1 MKKILNLM
9 ALFFGMLF
17 IVQSVAYADSCSS
30 VEREMVQGQTA
41 VEVARNDSGFQKA
54 ARLFEKATEKAPGC
68 ADAYYNLGLVYEK
81 TTDYAKAKKALEKYL
96 RLSPDAKD
104 AATVR
109 KQIYRLEFLVSN
121 KVEEQKSLKT
131 AEGRFVDNG
140 DGTISDTQTGLMWA
154 KKDSYAAT
162 GTCIW
167 MDAAQTY
174 ARDLITGGHQDW
186 RPPSIKEL
194 QSIYDDSEGI
204 HAMDFNGSPLHL
216 PAVFEQGGGYRYWSS
231 EFSGDC
237 CASFLD
243 FRSNTVGRLARS
255 FCDGFGVR
263 AVRP

>member
-41 VEVARNDSGFQKA
+41 VEVARNDGGFQKA

-121 KVEEQKSLKT
+121 KVEEQKALKT

-140 DGTISDTQTGLMWA
+140 DGTISDIQTGLMWA